1 MRFFLSLCFWIFL
14 ALSSIALFFGALALW
29 LVTWPFDRNGRVL
42 HLYTC
47 FWGALY
53 IYLNPLW
60 RVRVEWA
67 HRPDRKRPYVIVS
80 NHQSFGD
87 ILVLDTTYL
96 PFKWVSKLSVFRVPF
111 IGWNAALN
119 RYVPV
124 VRGDKTSAER
134 MIAACV
140 RWIERGV
147 SVFIFP
153 EGTRSKDG
161 QIGPFKMGAFIVAHR
176 ARCQVLPLVVE
187 GTGEVLPKHGIVLRH
202 RVDAVVRVLPPID
215 VSGHTSPEESAQ
227 VVRQAMVDEMERL
240 RAERAARGLRSA
252 S

>member
-29 LVTWPFDRNGRVL
+29 LVTLPFDRNGRVL

-60 RVRVEWA
+60 RVRVEWSY
-67 HRPDRKRPYVIVS
+67 RPQSSNGRKQPFVIVS

-111 IGWNAALN
+111 IGWNASLN

-124 VRGDKTSAER
+124 VRGDKASAER
-134 MIAACV
+134 MTETCV

-176 ARCQVLPLVVE
+176 ARCPVLPIVVE

-215 VSGHTSPEESAQ
+215 VSGHASPEESAQ
-227 VVRQAMVDEMERL
+227 VVRQAMVDELERL
-240 RAERAARGLRSA
+240 RIERVSSG
-252 S
+252 